1 MQDYDLSVPENL
13 SALQFIID
21 NFEQFLLDYP
31 EYDIAS
37 NKPPYSST
45 FNFNHQDIAALLS
58 QLLLRAGDDCA
69 AEYYLQDHKVCDDY
83 ALGNDRLYSFIGI
96 EENHLIESDCG
107 LLTEISF
114 DTGWFRTLTDFQ
126 IYDINDNLI
135 NVDYFDNGTNPN
147 TEIKDGC
154 NLPVNTLTYANS
166 SPDYIIYNIPENI
179 KAFKLKFDT
188 YLKEGEEFSGYN
200 SNFKYIHG
208 CYNSGLDDTT
218 SDDECLTDPICEDVD
233 EILILQCLQSSF

>member
-1 MQDYDLSVPENL
+1 MDR
-13 SALQFIID
+13 
-21 NFEQFLLDYP
+21 
-31 EYDIAS
+31 
-37 NKPPYSST
+37 KSS
-45 FNFNHQDIAALLS
+45 
-58 QLLLRAGDDCA
+58 
-69 AEYYLQDHKVCDDY
+69 K
-83 ALGNDRLYSFIGI
+83 
-96 EENHLIESDCG
+96 ENHLIESDCG

-188 YLKEGEEFSGYN
+188 YLTKDNEFSGYD

-208 CYNSGLDDTT
+208 CYNSGPDDTT
-218 SDDECLTDPICEDVD
+218 SDDDECLCEDVD

>member
-1 MQDYDLSVPENL
+1 MGNSILE
-13 SALQFIID
+13 LQTIID

-58 QLLLRAGDDCA
+58 QLLLRAGVDCA

-107 LLTEISF
+107 LLTKIKF
-114 DTGWFRTLTDFQ
+114 DDGWFRTLTNFVF
-126 IYDINDNLI
+126 YDVNENLI
-135 NVDYFDNGTNPN
+135 NVEYYINEGD
-147 TEIKDGC
+147 EIQDGC
-154 NLPVNTLTYANS
+154 NLPPNTVAYVNPQPALGY
-166 SPDYIIYNIPENI
+166 DHIIYNISDDI
-179 KAFKLKFDT
+179 KNFKLKFDT
-188 YLKEGEEFSGYN
+188 YLKEEEEFSGYN
-200 SNFKYIHG
+200 SNFRYIHG
-208 CYNSGLDDTT
+208 CYDSGLDNTT
-218 SDDECLTDPICEDVD
+218 SDDDQCLCEDVD
-233 EILILQCLQSSF
+233 EILILQCIQSNF